1 MRYNKE
7 MMHKVVKLTEI
18 EGRGYKTETLVE
30 DITYEQAL
38 WFISDLRSKFNNE
51 MYAIRKM

>member
-30 DITYEQAL
+30 DVTYEQAL